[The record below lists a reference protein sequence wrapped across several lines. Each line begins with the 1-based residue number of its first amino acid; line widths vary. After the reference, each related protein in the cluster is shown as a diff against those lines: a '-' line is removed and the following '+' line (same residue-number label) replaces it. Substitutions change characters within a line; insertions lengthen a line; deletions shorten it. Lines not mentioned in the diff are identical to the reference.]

1 MIENSGDPSMNEDSA
16 STVDN
21 VEPRRPWQWPV
32 IEYFNL
38 KYAMGDPDVIGFDG
52 IAGSASPAS

>member
-1 MIENSGDPSMNEDSA
+1 MIENSGDPSMNEDGA

-21 VEPRRPWQWPV
+21 VEPRRPWQLPV

-38 KYAMGDPDVIGFDG
+38 KYAMTASSGGCGGDGVTGT
-52 IAGSASPAS
+52 S